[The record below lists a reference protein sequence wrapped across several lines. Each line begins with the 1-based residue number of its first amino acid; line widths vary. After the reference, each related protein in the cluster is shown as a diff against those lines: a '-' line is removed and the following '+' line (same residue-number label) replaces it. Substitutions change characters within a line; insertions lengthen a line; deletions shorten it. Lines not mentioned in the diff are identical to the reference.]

1 MLLQRKVYLGHLL
14 YSAEI
19 CSLYTHFSE
28 STFFFSHESFFFL
41 VSLLFSNFNIY
52 FTSSW
57 RKELYNVKTNI
68 FLEIIIILYAKHM
81 RVLSWPKFKMQL
93 IITTDAKENKPL
105 ILSKLDCAI
114 IAWEM
119 LQRWRILRSKFNF
132 LARILKG
139 DQYCHWMVLLFICL
153 FLSNLFRFYLQ
164 DKWLH
169 LFWRPQNWP
178 FRCINFHTY
187 VS

>member
-1 MLLQRKVYLGHLL
+1 MGGYQNANKCDEQDQFL
-14 YSAEI
+14 
-19 CSLYTHFSE
+19 
-28 STFFFSHESFFFL
+28 SFA
-41 VSLLFSNFNIY
+41 I
-52 FTSSW
+52 
-57 RKELYNVKTNI
+57 I
-68 FLEIIIILYAKHM
+68 LEIIIILYAKHM

-93 IITTDAKENKPL
+93 IITVDAKENKPL
-105 ILSKLDCAI
+105 ILSKLHCAI
-114 IAWEM
+114 IAWEV
-119 LQRWRILRSKFNF
+119 LSRWRILRSKFNF

-178 FRCINFHTY
+178 FRGTNSHNCVSSSLQVNSVKTLINST
-187 VS
+187 